1 MNSLIDV
8 FMYLEK
14 LEVQG
19 FKSFANKNKLVFS
32 GMVDGKKRGITSVV
46 GPNGSGKSNI
56 ADAIRWVLGEQ
67 SSKLLRSKK
76 SDDVI
81 FVGSDKKARLNFA
94 EVSLFLNNQ
103 DPNFKFKEF
112 VISDESKNSLE
123 DSKKEDKKEVDV
135 VDSFLMLPEIVIT
148 RRVYRDGNSEYL
160 INNNKVR
167 LSDVQIF
174 LAKASFGQKTYS
186 VIGQGMVENF
196 LNTSPAE
203 RKAFF
208 DEATGVKQYQI
219 KRDLSLG
226 KLETSQE
233 NLSQVEMLLNEIEPR
248 LNSLTRQVSKLK
260 KRENLEK
267 ELKEHQTNYYGSLW
281 QEINGKLNSL
291 SKEIKES
298 EEEKDKVK
306 AILRNKKSEV
316 DKINQESSLNDEFL
330 KLQENLSFHRDK
342 FNKLEKQKNLISDWE
357 NLRSQNTKDKELE
370 YLIKEKEEK
379 ILESEKARERLD
391 SLSTE
396 FLKQEE
402 ISDLEKKLTESEVKQ
417 SELQKE
423 LMKLEALLE
432 LRLEKSGNFDIS
444 FLFSRQNDIQ
454 KTISQLSEEI
464 SLLNP
469 EEKNKEDK
477 LSTKT
482 EQESELLGKIEKL
495 EIELKKIKEDFDPS
509 NVNKINSDINNL
521 IKKINNF
528 ENSSDLS
535 LFQKIIQEIKND
547 LSDLLS
553 FVSGQKFDNT
563 IERVNKKIA
572 DLRNEREK
580 IVEDRNNLKLEIQIL
595 RNKKQQLENEK
606 NKLEREFLE
615 INKKIESNSKEQSLD
630 DLKKEKDVVNLN
642 LEKIVGEVSSFKLDL
657 EKIKIEKENWQEKR
671 RGLELEYR
679 KFKDELLDLE
689 NKINFIKSSDSK
701 NQAKLENLE
710 EDIKANS
717 FISDFKD
724 IVFTEAIAKERDY
737 LFLEISKNKEVLV
750 SLEEK
755 LSNFNKNQE
764 EKRQYLFNLQKEV
777 HELESKMHFFYQKI
791 NNKQVEIARE
801 ETRMEDLENNIL
813 NDKIEK
819 SIIDSYEKEGDV
831 EINYEYLK
839 NEIYKIKNQLEQIG
853 GIDPEVEKEYF
864 ETKKRYEFLF
874 EQTEDLNKTIKSLE
888 KVIIELDTLI
898 KDRFDC
904 EFKVIS
910 EKFNEYF
917 KILFNG
923 GQAKIFPIKED
934 PLEINEISNDQG
946 AVGKDGEGPISQSIK
961 NLKKIKYLKK
971 YNAIGLSGVD
981 ILAIPPGKKISSVSM
996 LSGGERALTAIAL
1009 ICAIIS
1015 ANPAPFVV
1023 LDEVDAALDEA
1034 NSERLAQILDDLSDK
1049 TQFIAITHNRATM
1062 KRANI
1067 LYGVSMGSDGIS
1079 KLLSIKLD
1087 DYVNDV

>member
-1 MNSLIDV
+1 
-8 FMYLEK
+8 MYLEK
-14 LEVQG
+14 LELQG

-32 GMVDGKKRGITSVV
+32 GMVDGQKRGITSVV

-103 DPNFKFKEF
+103 DPNFKFKEL
-112 VISDESKNSLE
+112 VVSDESKELLE
-123 DSKKEDKKEVDV
+123 ESKKDNKTEIDV

-160 INNNKVR
+160 VNNNKVR

-267 ELKEHQTNYYGSLW
+267 ELREHQTNYYGSLW
-281 QEINGKLNSL
+281 QEINEKLHSL
-291 SKEIKES
+291 NKEIKE
-298 EEEKDKVK
+298 EEENKDKIK
-306 AILRNKKSEV
+306 QILRNKKEEL

-330 KLQENLSFHRDK
+330 KLQENLSSNRDK
-342 FNKLEKQKNLISDWE
+342 FNKLEKQKNLIDSWE
-357 NLRSQNTKDKELE
+357 ELKSQNVNNNEVE
-370 YLIKEKEEK
+370 YLVKEKEEK
-379 ILESEKARERLD
+379 VLEVEKTKEKLEALPV
-391 SLSTE
+391 E
-396 FLKQEE
+396 FLKQKE
-402 ISDLEKKLTESEVKQ
+402 ISDLEKKLTESELKQ

-432 LRLEKSGNFDIS
+432 LRLEKAGNFDIS

-477 LSTKT
+477 LSIKI
-482 EQESELLGKIEKL
+482 EQERDLLEKIEKL
-495 EIELKKIKEDFDPS
+495 ESELKKIKEEFDPS
-509 NVNKINSDINNL
+509 NANKINADINNL
-521 IKKINNF
+521 IKKISSF

-547 LSDLLS
+547 LSELLS

-563 IERVNKKIA
+563 IERVNKKIL
-572 DLRNEREK
+572 DLKGEKEK
-580 IVEDRNNLKLEIQIL
+580 INEDRNNLKLEIQIL
-595 RNKKQQLENEK
+595 KNKKQQLENEK
-606 NKLEREFLE
+606 NKLERESLE
-615 INKKIESNSKEQSLD
+615 INKKIESNSKEQSLE
-630 DLKKEKDVVNLN
+630 DLKKEKDVASLN

-671 RGLELEYR
+671 RSLELEYR

-710 EDIKANS
+710 EEIRENA
-717 FISDFKD
+717 FVVDFKN
-724 IVFTEAIAKERDY
+724 IVFTEAVIKEKNSLISDINKTK
-737 LFLEISKNKEVLV
+737 EILL

-777 HELESKMHFFYQKI
+777 HELESKMHSFYQRI
-791 NNKQVEIARE
+791 NNKQVEMARE

-819 SIIDSYEKEGDV
+819 SIIDSYKKEAGV
-831 EINYEYLK
+831 EVNYEYVK

-888 KVIIELDTLI
+888 RVIVELDTLI

-923 GQAKIFPIKED
+923 GQAKIFPIKEE
-934 PLEINEISNDQG
+934 PLEMNETNDGQG
-946 AVGKDGEGPISQSIK
+946 ESGEVIVSQSTK

-981 ILAIPPGKKISSVSM
+981 ILAVPPGKKISSVSM

-1087 DYVNDV
+1087 DYVHDV

>member
-1 MNSLIDV
+1 
-8 FMYLEK
+8 MYLEK
-14 LEVQG
+14 LELQG

-32 GMVDGKKRGITSVV
+32 GMVDGQKRGITSVV

-112 VISDESKNSLE
+112 VVSDESKELSE
-123 DSKKEDKKEVDV
+123 ESKKDNKTEIDV

-267 ELKEHQTNYYGSLW
+267 ELREHQTNYYGSLW
-281 QEINGKLNSL
+281 QEINEKLHSL
-291 SKEIKES
+291 NKEIKE
-298 EEEKDKVK
+298 EEENKDKIK
-306 AILRNKKSEV
+306 QILRNKKEEL

-330 KLQENLSFHRDK
+330 KLQENLSSNRDK
-342 FNKLEKQKNLISDWE
+342 FNKLEKQKNLIDSWE
-357 NLRSQNTKDKELE
+357 ELKSQNVNNNEVE
-370 YLIKEKEEK
+370 YLVKEKEEK
-379 ILESEKARERLD
+379 VLEVEKTKEKLEALPV
-391 SLSTE
+391 E
-396 FLKQEE
+396 FLKQKE
-402 ISDLEKKLTESEVKQ
+402 ISDLEKKLTESELKQ

-432 LRLEKSGNFDIS
+432 LRLEKAGNFDIS
-444 FLFSRQNDIQ
+444 FLFFRQNDIQ

-477 LSTKT
+477 LSIKI
-482 EQESELLGKIEKL
+482 EQERDLLEKIEKL
-495 EIELKKIKEDFDPS
+495 ESELKKIKEEFDPS
-509 NVNKINSDINNL
+509 NVNKINADINNL
-521 IKKINNF
+521 IKKISSF

-547 LSDLLS
+547 LGELLS

-563 IERVNKKIA
+563 IERVNKKIL
-572 DLRNEREK
+572 DLKGEKEK
-580 IVEDRNNLKLEIQIL
+580 INEDRNNLKLEIQIL
-595 RNKKQQLENEK
+595 KNKKQQLENEK
-606 NKLEREFLE
+606 NKLERESLE
-615 INKKIESNSKEQSLD
+615 INKKIESNSKEQSLE
-630 DLKKEKDVVNLN
+630 DLKKEKDVASLN

-671 RGLELEYR
+671 RSLELEYR

-701 NQAKLENLE
+701 NQARIENLE
-710 EDIKANS
+710 EEIRENA
-717 FISDFKD
+717 FISDFKN
-724 IVFTEAIAKERDY
+724 IVFTEAVIKEKNSLILD
-737 LFLEISKNKEVLV
+737 ISKTKEILL

-777 HELESKMHFFYQKI
+777 HELESKMHSFYQRI
-791 NNKQVEIARE
+791 NNKQVEMARE

-819 SIIDSYEKEGDV
+819 SIIDSYKKETGK
-831 EINYEYLK
+831 EINYEYVK

-888 KVIIELDTLI
+888 RVIVELDTLI

-923 GQAKIFPIKED
+923 GQAKIFPIKEE
-934 PLEINEISNDQG
+934 PLEMNETNDGQ
-946 AVGKDGEGPISQSIK
+946 GEGGEVIVSQSTK

-981 ILAIPPGKKISSVSM
+981 ILAVPPGKKISSVSM

-1087 DYVNDV
+1087 DYVHDV